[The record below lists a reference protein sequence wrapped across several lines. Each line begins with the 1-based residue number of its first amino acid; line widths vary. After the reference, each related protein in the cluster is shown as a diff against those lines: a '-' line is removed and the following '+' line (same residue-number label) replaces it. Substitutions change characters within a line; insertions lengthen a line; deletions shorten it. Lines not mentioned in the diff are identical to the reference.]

1 MSRSQ
6 LMHMYKLGDLTPAP
20 SMTIPMAHSSRPTLG
35 FPLGTALLIFVIF
48 SLSGIFSCCYHWDK
62 LRAFLWSRHP
72 DVILQEGQHTVISIA
87 SPSKTTSDHKNEKAE
102 KECGLPVI
110 MPGDR
115 IPKFFA
121 RPCPHEKC
129 LPAAEEEAEPI
140 PGVALMHTS
149 YWWHLAILKDL
160 VSQGKLQH
168 DIYQENVATQLD
180 NLLRR
185 LEQYEMEMEDYHAR
199 LSMWENTREK
209 QRRRLLVQEAED
221 KQRDGVWID
230 EKRGFLDKLVSR
242 KRRGNIEPGVGK
254 WVSYLNREKKLDT
267 LVGQK
272 PVAPI
277 APKGIY
283 LYGNV
288 GSGKTML
295 MDMFYGAT
303 EGLIKHRRR
312 FHFHEAML
320 EIHDHMHDVWKR
332 RDEDKSIESSAFS
345 WISSLPFDGK
355 TKEWLIGEEKY
366 KQNTQQKHI
375 LLAVADK
382 FLVDRQ
388 ANKSGASILC
398 FDEIQDGMQREIFLD
413 LLSKLDEN
421 CNKILVGTETDYRR
435 LIPTDGLTQIHY
447 FWPLTSDIRSM
458 YEAMWHDITRQTGG
472 NIISV
477 TIPVMFGRYLEIPKS
492 CNGVARFDFEY
503 LCGRPVG
510 AADYIAIARNY
521 HTIFI
526 SDIPAMSMKIRDK
539 ARRFIT
545 LIDELYNHHCR
556 LVCLAASSIDDLF
569 QGTDEGPLFD
579 LESFQFEGEAEGAKL
594 RRDVLAEGNVGAAPS
609 PTGLVAILS
618 GQEEMFAFRRAIS
631 RLIEMQTSLYMERV
645 ERVHSSL
652 QQQSSVLTKSSTVSQ
667 SAPSV

>member
-1 MSRSQ
+1 MILRLHRAIARRS
-6 LMHMYKLGDLTPAP
+6 L
-20 SMTIPMAHSSRPTLG
+20 PTS
-35 FPLGTALLIFVIF
+35 TALLPAV
-48 SLSGIFSCCYHWDK
+48 
-62 LRAFLWSRHP
+62 
-72 DVILQEGQHTVISIA
+72 A
-87 SPSKTTSDHKNEKAE
+87 SDAPLPSAPGRLPRLLHHAPGAGASDQRRKTGPLT
-102 KECGLPVI
+102 LY
-110 MPGDR
+110 R
-115 IPKFFA
+115 
-121 RPCPHEKC
+121 
-129 LPAAEEEAEPI
+129 
-140 PGVALMHTS
+140 
-149 YWWHLAILKDL
+149 DL
-160 VSQGKLQH
+160 VNQGKLQH
-168 DIYQENVATQLD
+168 DIYQENK
-180 NLLRR
+180 
-185 LEQYEMEMEDYHAR
+185 E
-199 LSMWENTREK
+199 
-209 QRRRLLVQEAED
+209 RRRLLVEEAED

-242 KRRGNIEPGVGK
+242 RRRGNIEPGVGK
-254 WVSYLNREKKLDT
+254 WVSYLNRENKLDA

-332 RDEDKSIESSAFS
+332 RDDDKSIESSAFS
-345 WISSLPFDGK
+345 WISSLPFDGRI
-355 TKEWLIGEEKY
+355 KEWLIGEEKY

-398 FDEIQDGMQREIFLD
+398 FDEIQTIDVFAVVALSGILSRLLSTGTDGMQREIFLD

-435 LIPTDGLTQIHY
+435 LIPTEGLTQIHY
-447 FWPLTSDIRSM
+447 FWPLTSDTRSM

-521 HTIFI
+521 HTVFI

-545 LIDELYNHHCR
+545 LIDELYNHHCH

-631 RLIEMQTSLYMERV
+631 RLIEMQTPLYLERV

-652 QQQSSVLTKSSTVSQ
+652 QQQSSVPTKSSTISQ